1 MLYAG
6 DGVSDLSAA
15 RVSLTQYP
23 LLSAP
28 NDDQESDLL
37 FAKDGQDLV
46 TYCER
51 EGIPFTTF
59 KDWTEILSE
68 TKEIFSGAKSVKSVA
83 EEGLTRARTN
93 SIENQRAPKPRRS
106 SSFDQAAAS
115 QELKRLRGGVAVD
128 DAIQE

>member
-1 MLYAG
+1 LR
-6 DGVSDLSAA
+6 L
-15 RVSLTQYP
+15 RTQADE
-23 LLSAP
+23 L
-28 NDDQESDLL
+28 QESDLL
-37 FAKDGQDLV
+37 FAKEGQDLV

-59 KDWTEILSE
+59 KDWNSILSE
-68 TKEIFSGAKSVKSVA
+68 TKEIFSGSKSVKKVA

-93 SIENQRAPKPRRS
+93 SIEAQRAPKPRRA
-106 SSFDQAAAS
+106 SSFDQAAAE